1 MHEVY
6 LQYGV
11 YYLALRVHGKLLD
24 GSDVSVKSDSVA
36 VAYLPTPLT
45 SIAHNL
51 PLCVTNSNPPDM
63 GEMVSQGY
71 AFSIDFLLMKRPPP
85 APSCQPAYDLSMNHW
100 LAHSA
105 ETDFVLEEVKEALC

>member
-1 MHEVY
+1 MQSE
-6 LQYGV
+6 
-11 YYLALRVHGKLLD
+11 
-24 GSDVSVKSDSVA
+24 SVA

-51 PLCVTNSNPPDM
+51 PLCVTSRQPTDM
-63 GEMVSQGY
+63 GEMASQGY

-85 APSCQPAYDLSMNHW
+85 APSCQPAYDLSKNHW